1 MALSK
6 RKISRKN
13 FAQLTLLLMGLII
26 IFFTYFGNFKKKE
39 DTTVV
44 EDIKKIDQEN
54 QEESADNINRFEDVE
69 YKGLDASGN
78 RYVIGSKYANFT
90 TDRPEII
97 SMTNVECTFYL
108 SGGNLYIVSDYAI
121 FNNSSNDME
130 FTENVKMNYLE
141 NVLFSQKAIFEN
153 EKNELIIE
161 GDVSSKG
168 PNGKIRA
175 DRLDFDLNTK
185 KLKISM
191 YNDEKVNIKVK
202 LQWKKLFEL

>member
-44 EDIKKIDQEN
+44 EDIKKMDQEN

-97 SMTNVECTFYL
+97 NMTNVECTFYL

-202 LQWKKLFEL
+202 LQ

>member
-97 SMTNVECTFYL
+97 NMTNVECTFYL

>member
-202 LQWKKLFEL
+202 LQ

>member
-69 YKGLDASGN
+69 YKGLGSGN

-97 SMTNVECTFYL
+97 NMTNVECTFYL

>member
-44 EDIKKIDQEN
+44 EDIKKIDQEK

-97 SMTNVECTFYL
+97 NMTNVECTFYL

-202 LQWKKLFEL
+202 LQ

>member
-191 YNDEKVNIKVK
+191 YNDEKVNIKVN
-202 LQWKKLFEL
+202 LQWKRTLE

>member
-69 YKGLDASGN
+69 YKGLGSGN

-97 SMTNVECTFYL
+97 NMTNVECTFYL

-202 LQWKKLFEL
+202 LQ

>member
-44 EDIKKIDQEN
+44 EDIKKIDQEK

-97 SMTNVECTFYL
+97 NMTNVECTF
-108 SGGNLYIVSDYAI
+108 
-121 FNNSSNDME
+121 
-130 FTENVKMNYLE
+130 
-141 NVLFSQKAIFEN
+141 
-153 EKNELIIE
+153 
-161 GDVSSKG
+161 
-168 PNGKIRA
+168 
-175 DRLDFDLNTK
+175 
-185 KLKISM
+185 
-191 YNDEKVNIKVK
+191 
-202 LQWKKLFEL
+202 

>member
-54 QEESADNINRFEDVE
+54 QGESADNINRFEDVE

-97 SMTNVECTFYL
+97 NMTNVECTFYL

-202 LQWKKLFEL
+202 LQ

>member
-1 MALSK
+1 
-6 RKISRKN
+6 
-13 FAQLTLLLMGLII
+13 MGLII

-97 SMTNVECTFYL
+97 NMTNVECTFYL

-202 LQWKKLFEL
+202 LQ

>member
-97 SMTNVECTFYL
+97 NMTNVECTFYL

-202 LQWKKLFEL
+202 LQ

>member
-26 IFFTYFGNFKKKE
+26 IVFTYFGNFKKKE

-97 SMTNVECTFYL
+97 NMTNVECTFYL

-202 LQWKKLFEL
+202 LQ

>member
-1 MALSK
+1 
-6 RKISRKN
+6 
-13 FAQLTLLLMGLII
+13 MGLII

-44 EDIKKIDQEN
+44 EDIKKIDQEK

-97 SMTNVECTFYL
+97 NMTNVECTFYL

-202 LQWKKLFEL
+202 LQ

>member
-44 EDIKKIDQEN
+44 EDIKKMDQEN

-97 SMTNVECTFYL
+97 NMTYVDCTFYL

-202 LQWKKLFEL
+202 LQ